1 MKSQKEK
8 HLCAL
13 CASVVN
19 NCIYKKELIMRCV
32 YGKKIFTGKAVIE
45 NAYLIFNQQQIIALA
60 KTPQGERL
68 GEFPVITP
76 AFIDPHS
83 HIGMIRAGEPA
94 GEAEGNE
101 HLDSILSLSDALD
114 TVQMDDAAFL
124 EAVEMGVLYS
134 CILPGSGNI
143 IGGRSAVIRNY
154 AKNSTQAL
162 IARAG
167 LKAALGYNP
176 TSAKEWKGIRP
187 STRMGSLAILR
198 KRLSDVQ
205 QKQEKYRRAKGK
217 KKEDVVFSAEEQVL
231 RELLLG
237 KELLRVHVHKI
248 DDIAALL
255 RLMDEFGFKASV
267 EHAGDVHQIEIFK
280 ELKRRNIPV
289 VYGPVDA
296 FAYKVELKH
305 ENWRNVHHLLNS
317 GVRFGL
323 MTDHPV
329 VASRQLLLQTRWFL
343 RAGFTEQQAIEIL
356 TRRNAEIL
364 GLDKRLGTLEK
375 GKWASFVCWNGNPFD
390 LSHYPRAI
398 YGEGQRIFHE

>member
-1 MKSQKEK
+1 MQ
-8 HLCAL
+8 
-13 CASVVN
+13 
-19 NCIYKKELIMRCV
+19 CV
-32 YGKKIFTGKAVIE
+32 YGKKIYTGKAVIE
-45 NAYLIFNQQQIIALA
+45 NAYLIFNQQHIVALA
-60 KTPQGERL
+60 KAPQGERL

-76 AFIDPHS
+76 AFIDAHS
-83 HIGMIRAGEPA
+83 HIGMARAGEPA
-94 GEAEGNE
+94 AEAEVNE

-114 TVQMDDAAFL
+114 TVQMDDAAFQ

-154 AKNSTQAL
+154 AKNSTEAL

-176 TSAKEWKGIRP
+176 TSTKEWKGLRP

-205 QKQEKYRRAKGK
+205 QKQEKYQRAKGK
-217 KKEDVVFSAEEQVL
+217 KKEEVVFSAEEQVL

-248 DDIAALL
+248 DDISALL
-255 RLMDEFGFKASV
+255 RLMDEFRFKASV
-267 EHAGDVHQIEIFK
+267 EHAGDVHQIDIFK
-280 ELKRRNIPV
+280 ELKRRQISV
-289 VYGPVDA
+289 VYGPLDA
-296 FAYKVELKH
+296 FAYKVELRH
-305 ENWRNVHHLLNS
+305 ENWRNIHHLLNS

-356 TRRNAEIL
+356 TRHNAEIL
-364 GLDKRLGTLEK
+364 GLDKNLGSLEK
-375 GKWASFVCWNGNPFD
+375 GKWASFIGWNGNPFD
-390 LSHYPRAI
+390 LNHYPLTV
-398 YGEGQRIFHE
+398 YGEGQRVFHE

>member
-1 MKSQKEK
+1 MQ
-8 HLCAL
+8 
-13 CASVVN
+13 
-19 NCIYKKELIMRCV
+19 CV
-32 YGKKIFTGKAVIE
+32 FGKKIYTGKAVLE
-45 NAYLIFNQQQIIALA
+45 NAYLIFNQQKIVGLS
-60 KTPQGERL
+60 KTPQGERQ

-94 GEAEGNE
+94 GEAEGND

-114 TVQMDDAAFL
+114 TVQMDDVSFQ

-134 CILPGSGNI
+134 CVLPGSGNL
-143 IGGRSAVIRNY
+143 IGGRSAVIRHF
-154 AKNSTQAL
+154 AENSTEAL
-162 IARAG
+162 VARAG

-176 TSAKEWKGIRP
+176 MSTKEWKGTRA

-198 KRLSDVQ
+198 KKLSDVQ
-205 QKQEKYRRAKGK
+205 QKQEKWQRAKGR
-217 KKEDVVFSAEEQVL
+217 KKEEVVFSAEDRVL

-237 KELLRVHVHKI
+237 KERLRVHVHKI

-255 RLMDEFGFKASV
+255 RLMDEFRFKATV
-267 EHAGDVHQIEIFK
+267 EHAGDVHQIGIFK
-280 ELKRRNIPV
+280 ELKRRDIPV
-289 VYGPVDA
+289 LYGPVDA

-305 ENWRNVHHLLNS
+305 ESWRNVRHLLDS

-343 RAGFTEQQAIEIL
+343 RAGFTEQQAIELL
-356 TRRNAEIL
+356 TRCNAEIL
-364 GLDKRLGTLEK
+364 GLDKKLGTLEK
-375 GKWASFVCWNGNPFD
+375 GKWASFTCWNGNPFD
-390 LSHYPRAI
+390 LSRFPQAV
-398 YGEGQRIFHE
+398 YGEGQRIFNE